1 MEPKGICILLA
12 EDEPVIRNLVG
23 LMLSREG
30 YSVLSAKDGQEALE
44 ICTSFKAPIQMLLT
58 DVTMPRMT
66 GLELAERVQKKR
78 SAIKI
83 LIMSGETAQ
92 TILKEN
98 ALDAFLQKPFVPPTL
113 LKCVQRL
120 LTSDFTGVCYES
132 DLK

>member
-1 MEPKGICILLA
+1 MEPNGICILLA

-44 ICTSFKAPIQMLLT
+44 LCTSFKAPIQMLLT

-78 SAIKI
+78 SEIKI
-83 LIMSGETAQ
+83 LVMSGETAQ
-92 TILKEN
+92 TILKDN
-98 ALDAFLQKPFVPPTL
+98 ALDAFLRKPFVPPTL
-113 LKCVQRL
+113 LKCIQRL
-120 LTSDFTGVCYES
+120 LTSDFKGVCYES
-132 DLK
+132 DLQ